1 MTRIAIDADA
11 LRQHATAMRQV
22 AADVQEAVEAA
33 RGIDLAGGAFG
44 IMCSFLVPPA
54 QLASTA
60 AISGIASSKGMLD
73 RTADEVVEVATE
85 TEGAEAERVRALQ
98 SLQKGL
104 D

>member
-1 MTRIAIDADA
+1 MTRIAIDAEA

-54 QLASTA
+54 QAASTA
-60 AISGIASSKGMLD
+60 AISGITSSKGMLD
-73 RTADEVVEVATE
+73 RTADEVVDVADE
-85 TEGAEAERVRALQ
+85 TDAAEADRVRTFQSVQKAL
-98 SLQKGL
+98 